1 MTHGLLADT
10 IYAPAAGAGR
20 SALGVIRISGPA
32 AGKVVTVLG
41 GALPEPR
48 VATLRRLRDPRDLA
62 EVDQAVLLWF
72 PAPRSATG
80 EDVLEIQHHG
90 GPAVLA
96 WLLEILT
103 LVPGCRPAEPGEF
116 ARRAFLAGK
125 LDLTAAE
132 GLADLVDAQ
141 TRAQARQ
148 ALRQLDGELG
158 RLYGSWR
165 ARLLDALARI
175 EAEID
180 FGSEGEEVPPAHLA
194 PELADIA
201 AEMALHLG
209 DGRGER
215 LRSGIQIAVTGAPN
229 VGKSSLVNLL
239 ARREVALVSEH
250 PGTTRD
256 VIEASLEIAGVPVTL
271 LDTAGLRETD
281 DPVEA
286 MGVERARAR
295 TTRADLELRLFP
307 AGTEPPPATA
317 TTILVASKRDRAP
330 AAPLP
335 EAAVA
340 ISAVAAPGVSA
351 LLDRLAAR
359 VAPLAGFADEPLITR
374 TRHRAAVAEASA
386 ALALVPPPA

>member
-1 MTHGLLADT
+1 M
-10 IYAPAAGAGR
+10 
-20 SALGVIRISGPA
+20 
-32 AGKVVTVLG
+32 LG

-141 TRAQARQ
+141 TRAQAEQ

-180 FGSEGEEVPPAHLA
+180 FGPEGEEVPPADLA
-194 PELADIA
+194 PELADLA

-271 LDTAGLRETD
+271 LDTAGLRETA

-295 TTRADLELRLFP
+295 AATADLELRLFP
-307 AGTEPPPATA
+307 AGTQPPPATPA
-317 TTILVASKRDRAP
+317 TILVASKRDRAP
-330 AAPLP
+330 ACANTGGCRGNLRRR
-335 EAAVA
+335 
-340 ISAVAAPGVSA
+340 SARCVG
-351 LLDRLAAR
+351 AAR
-359 VAPLAGFADEPLITR
+359 SLG
-374 TRHRAAVAEASA
+374 RARGAVGRLRATSR
-386 ALALVPPPA
+386 